1 MNPMTWK
8 DFLYFR
14 KGSKIGVSLL
24 LILILLTL
32 ILNIGLSYRDSSSI
46 VVLQNDSITQSF
58 EQFLTALK
66 TIEPAPAPRPTLPSG
81 NGATASTST
90 TPSPSTSTPS
100 SSASMA
106 KAVSESP
113 YPRIEKL
120 KEGETISLN
129 AADTADWKKIPGIGD
144 TYSTRI
150 IEYRERL
157 GGYVRKEQL
166 REVYGINEELYTRI
180 APYIQPDSTCNK
192 VAINHLEFKE
202 ILRHPYLNYKQVQ
215 AIMNL
220 RRKKGTINSIRE
232 LGMLD
237 EFTSEDIFRLEP
249 YLQF

>member
-1 MNPMTWK
+1 
-8 DFLYFR
+8 
-14 KGSKIGVSLL
+14 
-24 LILILLTL
+24 
-32 ILNIGLSYRDSSSI
+32 
-46 VVLQNDSITQSF
+46 
-58 EQFLTALK
+58 
-66 TIEPAPAPRPTLPSG
+66 
-81 NGATASTST
+81 
-90 TPSPSTSTPS
+90 
-100 SSASMA
+100 MA

-220 RRKKGTINSIRE
+220 RRKKGTIDSIRE